1 MVFLRGL
8 ITAFIC
14 VALVA
19 SSLPAS
25 PSTAL
30 GTVVAAERARASD
43 SALSAGTTLFGG
55 EHLVT
60 DAQGAMQARIGNARI
75 YLGAASSATLAS
87 SAEVPS
93 VTLTAGTLIFSAA
106 SANSFELR
114 AADAQ
119 IRPQSNVP
127 TVAQVTLIGPKEML
141 VTSRRGPLSIT
152 IGEETKLIPEAGSYR
167 VLLDPPAM
175 PEAQG
180 PGPRGAGSGAPQRTA
195 RSRDRIL
202 ILLIAASAGMTAF
215 ALHEI
220 FESPSRP

>member
-1 MVFLRGL
+1 
-8 ITAFIC
+8 
-14 VALVA
+14 
-19 SSLPAS
+19 LPAS

-30 GTVVAAERARASD
+30 GTVEAAERARASET
-43 SALSAGTTLFGG
+43 ALSAGTTLFGG
-55 EHLVT
+55 ERLVT
-60 DAQGAMQARIGNARI
+60 DAQGGMQARIGNARI

-87 SAEVPS
+87 EGGVPS
-93 VTLTAGTLIFSAA
+93 ATLTAGTLVFSAA

-127 TVAQVTLIGPKEML
+127 TVAQVTLIGPKEMI

-175 PEAQG
+175 PDVQG
-180 PGPRGAGSGAPQRTA
+180 PGPRGAGAGAGAPQKSA

-202 ILLIAASAGMTAF
+202 ILLLAASAGMTVF
-215 ALHEI
+215 AVHEI